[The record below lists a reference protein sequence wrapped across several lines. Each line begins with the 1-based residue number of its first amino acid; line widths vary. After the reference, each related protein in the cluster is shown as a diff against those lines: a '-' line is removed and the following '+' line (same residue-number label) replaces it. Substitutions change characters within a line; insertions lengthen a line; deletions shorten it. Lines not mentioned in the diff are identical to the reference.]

1 MKITYKFLDSFFDK
15 LEDHVRAALARHPF
29 VYSVIGGSGV
39 ILFWRGVWHSADYFE
54 KNTYWGSYVFSNLG
68 SMILGVVTLLI
79 TGLLVS
85 VFIGDSII
93 MSGIRHDKK
102 LIEKTEEEIEEEI
115 KKEEQSL
122 RNIERKIED
131 LNNRV

>member
-1 MKITYKFLDSFFDK
+1 MLFRS
-15 LEDHVRAALARHPF
+15 
-29 VYSVIGGSGV
+29 YSVIGGSGV

-68 SMILGVVTLLI
+68 SMILGVVILLV

-131 LNNRV
+131 LSNRV